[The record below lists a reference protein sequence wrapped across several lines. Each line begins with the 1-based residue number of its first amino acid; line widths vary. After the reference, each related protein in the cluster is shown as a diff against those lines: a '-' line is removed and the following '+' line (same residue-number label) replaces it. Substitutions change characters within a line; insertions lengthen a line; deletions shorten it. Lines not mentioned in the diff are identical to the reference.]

1 MQFFVSI
8 FSIQKLITF
17 MLNILEA
24 FMSLATVMRNFFFF
38 CRMHERKVFETT
50 AMSEFLQKIHEEKT
64 SKAYSI
70 SLVQDQ
76 KVIFFMEKKDS
87 IFVNL
92 GIIYSFLLI
101 FYIVYHLLNHGIFIL
116 LTNNLKS
123 FLTIK
128 MIECNI

>member
-1 MQFFVSI
+1 
-8 FSIQKLITF
+8 
-17 MLNILEA
+17 
-24 FMSLATVMRNFFFF
+24 
-38 CRMHERKVFETT
+38 MHERKVFETT

-64 SKAYSI
+64 SKAYSV

>member
-1 MQFFVSI
+1 
-8 FSIQKLITF
+8 
-17 MLNILEA
+17 
-24 FMSLATVMRNFFFF
+24 
-38 CRMHERKVFETT
+38 MHEHKVFETI

-64 SKAYSI
+64 SKTYYI

-76 KVIFFMEKKDS
+76 KVIFFIQKMDS

-101 FYIVYHLLNHGIFIL
+101 FYIVYHLLNHGIFTL

-123 FLTIK
+123 FLTIQ
-128 MIECNI
+128 MIENLQYLTSTEKHYYMLVFLSKCNLWSIR